1 MRGHRK
7 LVAVTCTGA
16 LVAVLA
22 TAAPALS
29 QRSVTAAKAPPRI
42 VKVVARIR
50 ESVGENHAL
59 LPVTVT
65 FRPAVANVG
74 TVLFVVRNSASD
86 GYQVEINGVRTKPL
100 GANGGTDVIRV
111 TFKRPGKYS
120 VGLGTS
126 GGGDYYTGA
135 LFKVVK

>member
-1 MRGHRK
+1 MGGRK
-7 LVAVTCTGA
+7 GLVAVICAGA
-16 LVAVLA
+16 AIAALS
-22 TAAPALS
+22 AAPQALPGS
-29 QRSVTAAKAPPRI
+29 SAEAKPKKI

-59 LPVTVT
+59 LPVTIT
-65 FRPAVANVG
+65 FRPSVVNVG

-86 GYQVEINGVRTKPL
+86 GYQVEINGVRTKAL
-100 GANGGTDVIRV
+100 GPNGGTGVIRV

-135 LFKVVK
+135 LFRVVK

>member
-1 MRGHRK
+1 MGGRK
-7 LVAVTCTGA
+7 GLVAVTCAGA
-16 LVAVLA
+16 AIAALS
-22 TAAPALS
+22 AAPQALPGS
-29 QRSVTAAKAPPRI
+29 SAEAKPKKM

-59 LPVTVT
+59 LPVTIT
-65 FRPAVANVG
+65 FRPSVVNVG

-86 GYQVEINGVRTKPL
+86 GYQVEINGVRTKAL
-100 GANGGTDVIRV
+100 GPNGGTGVIRV

-135 LFKVVK
+135 LFRVVK

>member
-1 MRGHRK
+1 MRGPRTF
-7 LVAVTCTGA
+7 VATSCAAA
-16 LVAVLA
+16 LAAGHV
-22 TAAPALS
+22 TAAPGHS
-29 QRSVTAAKAPPRI
+29 ERGSTEAKAPPRV

-65 FRPAVANVG
+65 FRPPVANVG

-86 GYQVEINGVRTKPL
+86 GYQIEINGVRTKPL
-100 GANGGTDVIRV
+100 GPNGGTDVIRV
-111 TFKRPGKYS
+111 KFKRPGKYS

-135 LFKVVK
+135 LFKVVR

>member
-1 MRGHRK
+1 MRRHRTLAAVSCACT
-7 LVAVTCTGA
+7 LVA
-16 LVAVLA
+16 LLA
-22 TAAPALS
+22 TAAPGLS
-29 QRSVTAAKAPPRI
+29 EPSATEARPSGPT

-59 LPVTVT
+59 LPVTIT

-86 GYQVEINGVRTKPL
+86 GYQVEINGVHTKPL
-100 GANGGTDVIRV
+100 GPNGGTDVIRV
-111 TFKRPGKYS
+111 KFKRPGKYS

-126 GGGDYYTGA
+126 
-135 LFKVVK
+135 

>member
-1 MRGHRK
+1 MGGRK
-7 LVAVTCTGA
+7 GLAAVACAGA
-16 LVAVLA
+16 AFAALS
-22 TAAPALS
+22 AAPQALPGS
-29 QRSVTAAKAPPRI
+29 SAEARPKPRT

-59 LPVTVT
+59 LPVTIT
-65 FRPAVANVG
+65 FRPNVANVG

-86 GYQVEINGVRTKPL
+86 GYQVEINGVRTKAL
-100 GANGGTDVIRV
+100 GPNGGTGVIRV